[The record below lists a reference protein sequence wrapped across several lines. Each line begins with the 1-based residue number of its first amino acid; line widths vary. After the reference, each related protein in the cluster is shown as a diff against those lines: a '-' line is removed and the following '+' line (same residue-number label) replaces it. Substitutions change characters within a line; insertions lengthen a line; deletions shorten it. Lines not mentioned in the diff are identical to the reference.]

1 MYQATRIRHWGGLK
15 MIKSNAVTVHCDGVD
30 SVDSVDGV
38 GELRGTPA
46 IDINVKSNASPVSII
61 SLLGGIVAG
70 LALFTLAAETGHAGL
85 FSQQWTWPKVHALV
99 RERFPDVT
107 HISTTD
113 LDRRLMLPLPDRPL
127 LLDARS
133 PQEYAISQIKDA
145 LPAFTEAMALKALA
159 GGDKARPVVVYCSV
173 GYRSA
178 ELARKLIAR
187 GYSNVAN
194 LEGSLFAWA
203 NEGRP
208 IYAGTRPAER
218 VHPYNAQWGVLLKP
232 ELRDVPVP
240 R

>member
-1 MYQATRIRHWGGLK
+1 
-15 MIKSNAVTVHCDGVD
+15 MINSNAVTVHRDGVD
-30 SVDSVDGV
+30 GVDGV
-38 GELRGTPA
+38 GVLRGAPA
-46 IDINVKSNASPVSII
+46 IDIKVKTSASKVSII
-61 SLLGGIVAG
+61 SLFGGIVAG
-70 LALFTLAAETGHAGL
+70 LTLFALAAETGHAGL
-85 FSQQWTWPKVHALV
+85 FSQQWTWPKVHSLV

-107 HISTTD
+107 HISTSD
-113 LDRRLMLPLPDRPL
+113 LDRRLMLPLPDRPI

-133 PQEYAISQIKDA
+133 PQEYAVSQIKDA
-145 LPAFTEAMALKALA
+145 HPAFTEAMALKALA

-208 IYAGTRPAER
+208 IYAGTRRAGR
-218 VHPYNAQWGVLLKP
+218 VHPYNAEWGVLLKT
-232 ELRDVPVP
+232 ELRDVPV

>member
-1 MYQATRIRHWGGLK
+1 
-15 MIKSNAVTVHCDGVD
+15 MIKSNAVTVHCDSVD
-30 SVDSVDGV
+30 SVDSADSVDGV

-178 ELARKLIAR
+178 ELARKLAAR